1 MHLPIPSSARTIRSH
16 SYTAAAALGLALA
29 VTAVLAPSASA
40 STPAAAFA
48 AKASTYQNAEITAAL
63 SRAPGGVR
71 VAPGQV
77 EWNNYAVVL
86 TIPATAQAST
96 LPTALPAATDSCP
109 APIIGNRWTC
119 VYSQRYF
126 GGRRLQF
133 KDAGYF
139 QDLHYYGGVSWI
151 TNSWSNTRGQR
162 TWLQEVASHNN
173 AGNEICLTGNA
184 HAGILSG
191 PNNVDRWIY
200 LSTNYDHC

>member
-29 VTAVLAPSASA
+29 VTAVLAPSAAA

-77 EWNNYAVVL
+77 EWNDYAVVL
-86 TIPATAQAST
+86 TVPTTAQAST

-109 APIIGNRWTC
+109 APIIGYRWTC
-119 VYSQRYF
+119 VYTQFYYE
-126 GGRRLQF
+126 GRRLQF

-139 QDLHYYGGVSWI
+139 QDLRYYGGAAWM
-151 TNSWSNTRGQR
+151 TMSWSNTRGQR
-162 TWLQEVASHNN
+162 TWLQQNASHTN
-173 AGNEICLTGNA
+173 AGHEICLTGNA
-184 HAGILSG
+184 RAGILQD
-191 PNNVDRWIY
+191 PNVHDRWIY
-200 LSTNYDHC
+200 LSTNYDRC

>member
-1 MHLPIPSSARTIRSH
+1 MRLPIRCRVPTIRSR
-16 SYTAAAALGLALA
+16 SYVAATALGLALA
-29 VTAVLAPSASA
+29 ITAVLAPSASA

-48 AKASTYQNAEITAAL
+48 AKASTYQNAEIAAAL

-71 VAPGQV
+71 VAPGQA

-86 TIPATAQAST
+86 TVPTTQAST
-96 LPTALPAATDSCP
+96 LPTVLPAASDSCP
-109 APIIGNRWTC
+109 APIIGYRWTC
-119 VYSQRYF
+119 VYSKQYF
-126 GGRRLQF
+126 GGSRLQF

-162 TWLQEVASHNN
+162 TWLQEYPSHNN
-173 AGNEICLTGNA
+173 AGHEICLTGNA